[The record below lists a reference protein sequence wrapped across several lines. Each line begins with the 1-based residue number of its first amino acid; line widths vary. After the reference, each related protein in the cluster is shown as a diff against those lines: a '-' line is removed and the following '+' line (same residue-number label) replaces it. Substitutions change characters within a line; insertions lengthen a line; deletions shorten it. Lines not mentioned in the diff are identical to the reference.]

1 MLIQIC
7 KKQKELQARKKYK
20 ENISNINSLDDAC
33 NRLDDLKRE
42 MGDMD
47 CRYMRR
53 HMEELSL
60 IQDEMIEEMRFCEE
74 ENLDICEEYEEREK
88 VYESV

>member
-1 MLIQIC
+1 MLIQIF

-42 MGDMD
+42 MNKTYANYRDILEKLRVRFFGIG
-47 CRYMRR
+47 
-53 HMEELSL
+53 
-60 IQDEMIEEMRFCEE
+60 IQIFLYCFHVKC
-74 ENLDICEEYEEREK
+74 I
-88 VYESV
+88 